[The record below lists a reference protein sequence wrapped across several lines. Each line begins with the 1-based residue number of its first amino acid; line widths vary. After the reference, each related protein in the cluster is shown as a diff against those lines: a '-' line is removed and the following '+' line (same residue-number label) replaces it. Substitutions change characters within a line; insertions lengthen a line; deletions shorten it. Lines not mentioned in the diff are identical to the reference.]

1 MERPDELIL
10 ADPLL
15 AAAELRDQPPTQRDL
30 MPISKLED
38 RFLIRCWFDGGTVCI
53 HADGYFRID

>member
-1 MERPDELIL
+1 VERPDKLNL
-10 ADPLL
+10 ADALL
-15 AAAELRDQPPTQRDL
+15 TAAGLHDQPPTQNDR

-38 RFLIRCWFDGGTVCI
+38 RLLIRCWFDGGTVYI